1 MLIEK
6 IFQNFNIVNYNK
18 SFIHN
23 GFSFIYTNVKLQTF
37 PLFTIV
43 FTYVNYNYYICNMNI
58 NDRFTKILE
67 YSGFTASEFADE
79 IDVQRS
85 SISHIIS
92 GRNKPSLE
100 FIVKIK
106 NRFPEIS
113 WDWIILGQGEMLQ
126 NDSALSTSESKINLE
141 EENSSPDLFT
151 LIDEDYKNEIFIQE
165 NLQKETP
172 RESNTPFPTPKKEK
186 ISDSQR
192 LEVQED
198 ISEVQNIVN
207 QSITNNS
214 TENKIKR
221 IVFFYENGK
230 FEAFEP

>member
-1 MLIEK
+1 M
-6 IFQNFNIVNYNK
+6 
-18 SFIHN
+18 
-23 GFSFIYTNVKLQTF
+23 
-37 PLFTIV
+37 FTIV

-172 RESNTPFPTPKKEK
+172 RESNTSFPTPNKEK

-207 QSITNNS
+207 QSITNS
-214 TENKIKR
+214 PAENKIKR

>member
-126 NDSALSTSESKINLE
+126 NNSALSTSESKINLE

-207 QSITNNS
+207 QSITNLP

>member
-1 MLIEK
+1 
-6 IFQNFNIVNYNK
+6 
-18 SFIHN
+18 
-23 GFSFIYTNVKLQTF
+23 
-37 PLFTIV
+37 
-43 FTYVNYNYYICNMNI
+43 MNI

-126 NDSALSTSESKINLE
+126 NNSALSTSESKINLE

-172 RESNTPFPTPKKEK
+172 REFNTPFPTPKKEK

-207 QSITNNS
+207 QSITNPIA
-214 TENKIKR
+214 ENKIKR

>member
-126 NDSALSTSESKINLE
+126 NNSALSTSESKINLE

-172 RESNTPFPTPKKEK
+172 REFNTPFPTPKKEK